1 MTRRSLLTTGGAAAS
16 STLLSQTVL
25 SPGLLRAAEAKKQIK
40 ITGIETDVLRMPPSE
55 STGDAIHDFG
65 GAAGAVVLRIK
76 TDAGITGWGYSN
88 FGMIEGGPKV
98 VQAILEHEIKP
109 VIVGKDPAF
118 PKRIRED
125 LWKALEYQGVQGITQ
140 FAMSVV

>member
-1 MTRRSLLTTGGAAAS
+1 MTRRSLLTAGGAAAS
-16 STLLSQTVL
+16 STVLSQAVL

-65 GAAGAVVLRIK
+65 GAAGGGVLRIK

-88 FGMIEGGPKV
+88 FGQQYTCVIQTILVPYCLAMVGHGPDR
-98 VQAILEHEIKP
+98 ASS
-109 VIVGKDPAF
+109 
-118 PKRIRED
+118 KR
-125 LWKALEYQGVQGITQ
+125 GITANTKGQ
-140 FAMSVV
+140 GLCAS